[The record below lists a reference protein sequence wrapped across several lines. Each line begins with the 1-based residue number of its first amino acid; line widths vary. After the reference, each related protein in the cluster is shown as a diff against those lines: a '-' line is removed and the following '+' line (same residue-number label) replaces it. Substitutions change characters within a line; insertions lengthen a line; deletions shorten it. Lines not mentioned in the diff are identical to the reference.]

1 MGISNFFLLGVLVMH
16 RDIERTLNITI
27 FQELPKITKD
37 KKKRKE
43 KKKKKKGSLAFIDR
57 DGCRWIWSG
66 VLMRLILDVFW
77 AVALWIL

>member
-1 MGISNFFLLGVLVMH
+1 MH

-27 FQELPKITKD
+27 FQDLI
-37 KKKRKE
+37 KE
-43 KKKKKKGSLAFIDR
+43 KGSLASIDR

-77 AVALWIL
+77 AGALWIL